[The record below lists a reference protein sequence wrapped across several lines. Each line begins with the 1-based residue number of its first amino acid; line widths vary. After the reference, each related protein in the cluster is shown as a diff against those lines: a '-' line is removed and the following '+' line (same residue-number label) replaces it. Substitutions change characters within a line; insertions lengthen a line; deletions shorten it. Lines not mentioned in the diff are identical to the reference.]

1 MNDDTV
7 PQFELGDALAMRCGN
22 TLTASFVPG
31 SSKIAMSAYRPVK
44 WSTRDT
50 PSDTAGQDPVLI
62 YMAEETTLY
71 TEPLLRSL
79 LAETNATFETL
90 QTLGQAP
97 NGVKKTA
104 EYMKISRTYRSIIRC
119 CVEKLEHAKKMP
131 EVQEDELKE
140 QRYTEAI
147 MTFYAI
153 ECLWHLFEILYMQQ
167 QHNQMIVPQLLE
179 WTRFHYPHTEDRA
192 TDLLLMAEEASEC
205 DSYWDTLKKLIML
218 GQLDVTRAILS
229 QHRKS
234 NQAAFQAA
242 EAILKAMPIYQDG
255 YALQKF
261 CSQWEYWHVDLERK
275 LASHVFAAEPEL
287 ELLMRLVKGNNE
299 SWDAEL
305 LSSQDWYEYLPGYLL
320 YTRPTCKPFELR
332 IAVTNWLNR
341 WSQLRPN
348 WQMTQLSRMVM
359 QLMEHDVK
367 LFIYD
372 AQKLNDSHWFATHL
386 IDLIYHTGHLKSYFE
401 QQNVDLAALR
411 HSMIFE
417 YGSYLMTSHNLWQL
431 GIDYLDCCE
440 HEGTAA
446 IELLLP
452 RIPLRNERQA
462 FKILALAK
470 RRGLVNVEQ
479 DICKVLSKR
488 AYNDQRYG
496 SALEWAIRSKDVLLV
511 TAIADFI
518 LKHYSKTGIMLC
530 QDVIT
535 SIGARM
541 FVSPRLVFLSKYYE
555 FYDFYRQRDFLSGAE
570 LLINLLASKITPDYF
585 WPSLLIDALPLLES
599 EDPKIFS
606 KETIA
611 ILQHLEMELVP
622 LIERNKLNT
631 AKFNNQTSKTVF
643 KDYRVENVEEILDL
657 MRLAC
662 ARNLARA
669 LIIENTAPT
678 S

>member
-1 MNDDTV
+1 M
-7 PQFELGDALAMRCGN
+7 QELGDALAMRCGN

-44 WSTRDT
+44 WSSRDT

-90 QTLGQAP
+90 QTLGKGSS
-97 NGVKKTA
+97 GVKKTT

-119 CVEKLEHAKKMP
+119 CVEKLEHAKRMP

-242 EAILKAMPIYQDG
+242 EAILKSMPIYQDG

-275 LASHVFAAEPEL
+275 LASHVFASEPEL
-287 ELLMRLVKGNNE
+287 ELLMQLVKGNNE
-299 SWDAEL
+299 PWDAEL

-401 QQNVDLAALR
+401 QQNV
-411 HSMIFE
+411 
-417 YGSYLMTSHNLWQL
+417 
-431 GIDYLDCCE
+431 
-440 HEGTAA
+440 
-446 IELLLP
+446 
-452 RIPLRNERQA
+452 
-462 FKILALAK
+462 
-470 RRGLVNVEQ
+470 
-479 DICKVLSKR
+479 
-488 AYNDQRYG
+488 
-496 SALEWAIRSKDVLLV
+496 
-511 TAIADFI
+511 
-518 LKHYSKTGIMLC
+518 
-530 QDVIT
+530 
-535 SIGARM
+535 
-541 FVSPRLVFLSKYYE
+541 
-555 FYDFYRQRDFLSGAE
+555 
-570 LLINLLASKITPDYF
+570 
-585 WPSLLIDALPLLES
+585 
-599 EDPKIFS
+599 
-606 KETIA
+606 
-611 ILQHLEMELVP
+611 
-622 LIERNKLNT
+622 
-631 AKFNNQTSKTVF
+631 
-643 KDYRVENVEEILDL
+643 
-657 MRLAC
+657 
-662 ARNLARA
+662 
-669 LIIENTAPT
+669 
-678 S
+678 